1 MLVHQWRDVFRKCI
15 LKTYIISKKSDIEY
29 LRYIKNKYQQPI
41 LSDVDNNY
49 DETNCIEYY
58 DCIIISATMYEVFNE
73 QFNNI
78 KWARIIIDEVVS
90 IKLPTNLEF
99 KCNFIWFLTATP
111 TGIKHIKRN
120 YIKSLVSAMT
130 DYTINNIIIKN
141 NNDFV
146 DISMNLPNI
155 NQIIIKCLTPK
166 ELNIVKEYLNDEIVN
181 MINAGNIQEAI
192 VKLNCNV
199 ETSDNILEVIT
210 KKIKKE
216 LHNKKA
222 ELSFEQ
228 NKIPDDIKIHDE
240 KIKKIEQ
247 QIKNLE
253 SKCQG
258 LEDRI
263 KLFKKDNCPICLDEF
278 ESPILTNCCNNLFCI
293 KCLTLCSK
301 CPLCRALINISA
313 CIVINDNKIKDS
325 KPNKENILC
334 SKVNNLI
341 TLLKKKPNSKFLL
354 FSNYDRTFENI
365 IKELSDNDIKY
376 SKLTGSNVV
385 INSIIKRFESG
396 EIKVLMLNALNYGSG
411 LNLQMATDIIIY
423 HELKIEL
430 ETQVIGRAQRLGRT
444 EPLNV
449 YYLMHE
455 NEQVNCK
462 NPTLN
467 LDIFEN
473 DTTMLDEY
481 INIKQ
486 EDQKMVETKDI
497 INNNHTAKPKKGK
510 NKTKSSRKKN
520 NNQVSENKQL
530 NEYKNDSKINNTYD
544 DFFTEDEINRAI
556 GEIDNMYEN
565 KNNILTTI
573 TDNVIY
579 PQEASLSRLN
589 PRAPSIIILKP
600 IPQIINIMTDTQKF
614 IDDGKKIINK
624 FNSGSP
630 I

>member
-1 MLVHQWRDVFRKCI
+1 M
-15 LKTYIISKKSDIEY
+15 
-29 LRYIKNKYQQPI
+29 
-41 LSDVDNNY
+41 
-49 DETNCIEYY
+49 
-58 DCIIISATMYEVFNE
+58 
-73 QFNNI
+73 
-78 KWARIIIDEVVS
+78 
-90 IKLPTNLEF
+90 
-99 KCNFIWFLTATP
+99 
-111 TGIKHIKRN
+111 
-120 YIKSLVSAMT
+120 
-130 DYTINNIIIKN
+130 
-141 NNDFV
+141 
-146 DISMNLPNI
+146 
-155 NQIIIKCLTPK
+155 
-166 ELNIVKEYLNDEIVN
+166 
-181 MINAGNIQEAI
+181 
-192 VKLNCNV
+192 
-199 ETSDNILEVIT
+199 
-210 KKIKKE
+210 
-216 LHNKKA
+216 
-222 ELSFEQ
+222 
-228 NKIPDDIKIHDE
+228 
-240 KIKKIEQ
+240 
-247 QIKNLE
+247 
-253 SKCQG
+253 
-258 LEDRI
+258 
-263 KLFKKDNCPICLDEF
+263 
-278 ESPILTNCCNNLFCI
+278 
-293 KCLTLCSK
+293 
-301 CPLCRALINISA
+301 
-313 CIVINDNKIKDS
+313 
-325 KPNKENILC
+325 
-334 SKVNNLI
+334 
-341 TLLKKKPNSKFLL
+341 L

-497 INNNHTAKPKKGK
+497 IDNNHTAKPKKGK

-556 GEIDNMYEN
+556 SEIDNMYEN

-600 IPQIINIMTDTQKF
+600 IPQINNIMTDTQKF

>member
-1 MLVHQWRDVFRKCI
+1 MNNRIYNDLTDESEKIIQDKRILIKLKEHQKTAIKAMLDFEETGKVSFTRNAFITNYTIYDETHFSKYYYKHGYDYPRVSTLECEEEFKNKLKRINFEIESNYGILADKVGSGKTFIMMGLLCYNTIPEGRKQILSSSMGTIIKYMDDIREIKTNIILVPHMLVHQWRDVFRKCI

-278 ESPILTNCCNNLFCI
+278 ESPIFTNCCNNLFCI

-301 CPLCRALINISA
+301 CPLCRLLINISE

-341 TLLKKKPNSKFLL
+341 TLLKKK
-354 FSNYDRTFENI
+354 
-365 IKELSDNDIKY
+365 
-376 SKLTGSNVV
+376 
-385 INSIIKRFESG
+385 
-396 EIKVLMLNALNYGSG
+396 
-411 LNLQMATDIIIY
+411 
-423 HELKIEL
+423 
-430 ETQVIGRAQRLGRT
+430 
-444 EPLNV
+444 
-449 YYLMHE
+449 
-455 NEQVNCK
+455 
-462 NPTLN
+462 
-467 LDIFEN
+467 
-473 DTTMLDEY
+473 
-481 INIKQ
+481 
-486 EDQKMVETKDI
+486 TK
-497 INNNHTAKPKKGK
+497 
-510 NKTKSSRKKN
+510 
-520 NNQVSENKQL
+520 
-530 NEYKNDSKINNTYD
+530 
-544 DFFTEDEINRAI
+544 
-556 GEIDNMYEN
+556 
-565 KNNILTTI
+565 
-573 TDNVIY
+573 
-579 PQEASLSRLN
+579 
-589 PRAPSIIILKP
+589 
-600 IPQIINIMTDTQKF
+600 
-614 IDDGKKIINK
+614 
-624 FNSGSP
+624 
-630 I
+630 